1 MKITVERLTAGF
13 YTVKLN
19 GRIAGVDTNKAKLT
33 EFIENDEVEAC
44 ERFGETPLPSGPAFS
59 LKTVHEI
66 DDIEE
71 AAA

>member
-1 MKITVERLTAGF
+1 VEQQLATGLSEWQITEL
-13 YTVKLN
+13 
-19 GRIAGVDTNKAKLT
+19 
-33 EFIENDEVEAC
+33 IENDEVEAC
-44 ERFGETPLPSGPAFS
+44 EIFGETPLPSGPAFS